1 MTYYEALGRAEVSLV
16 TPLVFTSPLLSVLIA
31 RLFLQNLERVT
42 WRLIAGRGVAIFF
55 GAVIV
60 SLFHAG

>member
-31 RLFLQNLERVT
+31 RVFFQNLERVT
-42 WRLIAGRGVAIFF
+42 WRLSAGGVAIFF
-55 GAVIV
+55 GAVII
-60 SLFHAG
+60 SLFRAG